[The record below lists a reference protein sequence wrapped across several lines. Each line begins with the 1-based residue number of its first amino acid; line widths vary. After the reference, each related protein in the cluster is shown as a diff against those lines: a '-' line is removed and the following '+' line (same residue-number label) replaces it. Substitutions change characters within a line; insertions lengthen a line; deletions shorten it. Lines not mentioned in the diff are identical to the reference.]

1 MNCNIDSSLS
11 YFQEENSLDLDE
23 FFCDVPY
30 PIKNTFS
37 EINKNDSMSKL
48 INNSKLHGLNGQID
62 TKKKEINLPIFYPI
76 DKIINEY
83 IINKDLKMK
92 LKKGHSI
99 INLIHYKFIELGH
112 KKGMRKYSINKIV
125 NYDGQYRK
133 RGREK
138 TIQNMIPTHTKMS
151 LDNIIKKIKSSLI
164 NKFILDFL
172 NRIINLKIK
181 NIKLLKIDYDYINE
195 IKRKKELKY
204 LRMKLKD
211 LFSLNI
217 TKKINTHKPDYN
229 KTVIDSIIDKNDT
242 IKFALN
248 LTYNDFIE
256 LFLRKKTIEDIT
268 NDFNSE
274 SETINYKEIKKNI
287 PPFEEFCYEI
297 LKKNDVEYTN
307 FIIFFLFNF
316 ERALKL
322 KQKRVKR
329 KKNNINSLKD
339 KNKDL
344 NKDKQT
350 LEIDSNREP
359 EKNVFLNQFS
369 IEGENLKNKNNIIR
383 IDLNTNQLIEN
394 EKDIRPKFIDF
405 YDLIVCINSIKEI
418 NNGWNIEMS
427 PKAKEN
433 YEKFKSQKIIK
444 IGIIGNSNKGK
455 SFLLSKISKIELPPG
470 STIRTEGLS
479 IKYLDLQI
487 FKDRRIALLTSA
499 GLETPILK
507 LDANIKEHK
516 VNEYFKE
523 KSKEKLITELFLQNY
538 IINNSDILI
547 AVVGILTYS
556 EQKLLMKIKKDIENS
571 KINIPLF
578 IIHNLFTYTSV
589 LQVNEYINEYLLNS
603 ATFTLVE
610 GHKIFTKIKSKTGRY
625 FFEENKKQKIYHLI
639 LANEGSE
646 AGSYFNKYTLDFL
659 ENNYQNVTHLQTY
672 DVIETIKDRYI
683 KLSKEIREKAHKR
696 KLINESFDDSVPHS
710 IKLKNQKEMTLKKD
724 LKDELGFSNSKENI
738 FESTYY
744 LRKKDDTLEESR
756 NTGLEPSIIEFD
768 GEYNNIRIKDEK
780 IKYKEPVSI
789 EDNIFNEREYGK
801 FSFEVPWK
809 TED

>member
-1 MNCNIDSSLS
+1 MINCNIDNSLS
-11 YFQEENSLDLDE
+11 YCQEENSLDLDE
-23 FFCDVPY
+23 LFWDKPD

-37 EINKNDSMSKL
+37 EINKNDSMSKF
-48 INNSKLHGLNGQID
+48 INNSKPNGLNGQID
-62 TKKKEINLPIFYPI
+62 TKKKEINLPVFYPI

-92 LKKGHSI
+92 LKKGLSI
-99 INLIHYKFIELGH
+99 INMIHYKFIELGH
-112 KKGMRKYSINKIV
+112 KKGMRKYSINKLI

-138 TIQNMIPTHTKMS
+138 KIQNMIPMHTKMS

-181 NIKLLKIDYDYINE
+181 NIKLLKIDYDYINKL
-195 IKRKKELKY
+195 KRIKELKY
-204 LRMKLKD
+204 LRMKLKE
-211 LFSLNI
+211 LFSLKI
-217 TKKINTHKPDYN
+217 TKRIITHKPDYN
-229 KTVIDSIIDKNDT
+229 KRVIDSIIDKDET

-256 LFLRKKTIEDIT
+256 LFLRKKTIEEIT
-268 NDFNSE
+268 NDFNAE
-274 SETINYKEIKKNI
+274 SETINYEEIKKNI

-316 ERALKL
+316 KRALKL
-322 KQKRVKR
+322 KQKRRKT
-329 KKNNINSLKD
+329 KKNDNNSSVD

-344 NKDKQT
+344 NKNKQN
-350 LEIDSNREP
+350 LEVDSKLEP
-359 EKNVFLNQFS
+359 EKNVILNQFE
-369 IEGENLKNKNNIIR
+369 EGGESLKNKSKIIR
-383 IDLNTNQLIEN
+383 IDLNTKILIEN
-394 EKDIRPKFIDF
+394 EKDNRPKFIDF

-418 NNGWNIEMS
+418 NNEWNIEMS
-427 PKAKEN
+427 QKGKEN
-433 YEKFKSQKIIK
+433 YEKFKSEKVIK
-444 IGIIGNSNKGK
+444 IGIIGNSNEGK
-455 SFLLSKISKIELPPG
+455 SFLLSKISKIELPSG
-470 STIRTEGLS
+470 TTIRTEGLS

-556 EQKLLMKIKKDIENS
+556 EQKLLMKIKKEIENS
-571 KINIPLF
+571 NINIPIF

-589 LQVNEYINEYLLNS
+589 QQVNEYINEYLLNS

-610 GHKIFTKIKSKTGRY
+610 GHKISTKIKSKTGRY
-625 FFEENKKQKIYHLI
+625 FFEENKKLKIYHLI
-639 LANEGSE
+639 FANEGSE

-683 KLSKEIREKAHKR
+683 KLSKEIREKAQER
-696 KLINESFDDSVPHS
+696 KLDNDS
-710 IKLKNQKEMTLKKD
+710 IKLKDQKEMALNKS
-724 LKDELGFSNSKENI
+724 LKDELEFSNSKANY
-738 FESTYY
+738 FESTNYF
-744 LRKKDDTLEESR
+744 RKKDDTLDESR

-768 GEYNNIRIKDEK
+768 GVYNIIRIKDEK

-789 EDNIFNEREYGK
+789 EDNIFNEKEYGK
-801 FSFEVPWK
+801 NLFESLWK
-809 TED
+809 MAD

>member
-1 MNCNIDSSLS
+1 MFNYNIDSLLS
-11 YFQEENSLDLDE
+11 CFKEENSKDLND
-23 FFCDVPY
+23 FFGNMPH

-37 EINKNDSMSKL
+37 EINKIESISKF
-48 INNSKLHGLNGQID
+48 INNSKSHDLNGQFD

-181 NIKLLKIDYDYINE
+181 NIKLLKIDHDYINE

-297 LKKNDVEYTN
+297 LKKMM
-307 FIIFFLFNF
+307 
-316 ERALKL
+316 
-322 KQKRVKR
+322 
-329 KKNNINSLKD
+329 
-339 KNKDL
+339 
-344 NKDKQT
+344 
-350 LEIDSNREP
+350 
-359 EKNVFLNQFS
+359 
-369 IEGENLKNKNNIIR
+369 
-383 IDLNTNQLIEN
+383 
-394 EKDIRPKFIDF
+394 
-405 YDLIVCINSIKEI
+405 
-418 NNGWNIEMS
+418 WNI
-427 PKAKEN
+427 
-433 YEKFKSQKIIK
+433 
-444 IGIIGNSNKGK
+444 
-455 SFLLSKISKIELPPG
+455 
-470 STIRTEGLS
+470 RTL
-479 IKYLDLQI
+479 
-487 FKDRRIALLTSA
+487 
-499 GLETPILK
+499 
-507 LDANIKEHK
+507 
-516 VNEYFKE
+516 
-523 KSKEKLITELFLQNY
+523 
-538 IINNSDILI
+538 
-547 AVVGILTYS
+547 
-556 EQKLLMKIKKDIENS
+556 
-571 KINIPLF
+571 
-578 IIHNLFTYTSV
+578 
-589 LQVNEYINEYLLNS
+589 
-603 ATFTLVE
+603 
-610 GHKIFTKIKSKTGRY
+610 
-625 FFEENKKQKIYHLI
+625 
-639 LANEGSE
+639 
-646 AGSYFNKYTLDFL
+646 
-659 ENNYQNVTHLQTY
+659 
-672 DVIETIKDRYI
+672 
-683 KLSKEIREKAHKR
+683 
-696 KLINESFDDSVPHS
+696 
-710 IKLKNQKEMTLKKD
+710 
-724 LKDELGFSNSKENI
+724 
-738 FESTYY
+738 
-744 LRKKDDTLEESR
+744 
-756 NTGLEPSIIEFD
+756 
-768 GEYNNIRIKDEK
+768 
-780 IKYKEPVSI
+780 
-789 EDNIFNEREYGK
+789 
-801 FSFEVPWK
+801 
-809 TED
+809 